1 MSQGDGYVTITLK
14 RTDLGV
20 IVSALGTEAE
30 RWRKRAHGLKPN
42 GEPWGNAV
50 KNASRAMETKQN
62 LLRYVQKYAEV
73 ARMREAV
80 KPTEEQS

>member
-1 MSQGDGYVTITLK
+1 MARPGDYVTLVLK
-14 RTDLGV
+14 RADLGV

-42 GEPWGNAV
+42 GEPWGDAV

-73 ARMREAV
+73 ARTGSHEAR
-80 KPTEEQS
+80 